1 MKPLLSMDQV
11 TLQYTQGGTAA
22 VDGLSLTLEP
32 GETLALLGP
41 SGCGK
46 TTTLRLIAGFEQ
58 PQAGRIT
65 LEDRVLASPDTFVA
79 PSQRRVGMVFQDYAL
94 FPHLS
99 VLDNVTFG
107 LAALPR
113 REQVARARE
122 MLALFALSGLEAR
135 MPHALSGGQ
144 QQRVALARALA
155 PRPRLLLLDEAFS
168 SLDAALRASTRGEVR
183 RVLKSLET
191 TVLLVTHDQEEAM
204 AFADRLAVM
213 KAGKVEQVGTPES
226 VYATPRN
233 SFVASFLGGT
243 NLLQGTAAG
252 DNVRTALGNI
262 PLAGQTAG
270 PVLVSLRPES
280 LRLVP
285 GTESRANAPE
295 AQVLAREFQGH
306 GVEFTVKSGGLEL
319 TVRSAPELPLR
330 PGDTARLE
338 VVGKAV
344 VLEDLPQN
352 QLPPPNA

>member
-1 MKPLLSMDQV
+1 MKPLLSMEQV
-11 TLQYTQGGTAA
+11 TLQYTRGGTAA
-22 VDGLSLTLEP
+22 VDGLSLSLEP

-46 TTTLRLIAGFEQ
+46 TTTLRLVAGFEH
-58 PQAGRIT
+58 PQAGRII
-65 LEDRVLASPDTFVA
+65 LEDRVLVSPDTFVE
-79 PSQRRVGMVFQDYAL
+79 PGQRRVGMVFQDYAL

-107 LAALPR
+107 LASLSR
-113 REQVARARE
+113 REQVARAHE
-122 MLALFALSGLEAR
+122 MLELFSLSGLEAR

-155 PRPRLLLLDEAFS
+155 PNPRLLLLDEAFS
-168 SLDAALRASTRGEVR
+168 SLDAALRASTRAEVR

-226 VYATPRN
+226 VYAAPRN

-243 NLLQGTAAG
+243 NLLPGTASG
-252 DNVRTALGNI
+252 DIASTALGSI
-262 PLAGQTAG
+262 PLVRPASG
-270 PVLVSLRPES
+270 PVLVSLRPEA

-285 GTESRANAPE
+285 GTESQAGGPDV
-295 AQVLAREFQGH
+295 QVLAREFQGH
-306 GVEFTVKSGGLEL
+306 GVGFTVKSGGMEL
-319 TVRSAPELPLR
+319 TVRGAPELPLR
-330 PGDTARLE
+330 PGDKARLE

-344 VLEDLPQN
+344 VLEDPPQG
-352 QLPPPNA
+352 QP

>member
-1 MKPLLSMDQV
+1 MKPLLSIEQV
-11 TLQYTQGGTAA
+11 SLRYTQGGTAA
-22 VDGLSLTLEP
+22 VEGLSLTLEP

-99 VLDNVTFG
+99 VLENVTFG
-107 LAALPR
+107 LASLPR
-113 REQVARARE
+113 REQVARARD
-122 MLALFALSGLEAR
+122 MLTLFSLNGLEAR

-155 PRPRLLLLDEAFS
+155 PRPRVLLLDEAFS
-168 SLDAALRASTRGEVR
+168 SLDAALRASTRVEVR

-226 VYATPRN
+226 VYAAPRN

-243 NLLQGTAAG
+243 NLLPGTASG
-252 DNVRTALGNI
+252 DIASTALGNI
-262 PLAGQTAG
+262 PLVGHATGQ
-270 PVLVSLRPES
+270 VQVSLRPEC
-280 LRLVP
+280 LRLAASTDSRTGVP
-285 GTESRANAPE
+285 DV
-295 AQVLAREFQGH
+295 QVLTREFQGH
-306 GVEFTVKSGGLEL
+306 GVEFTVKAGGMEL
-319 TVRSAPELPLR
+319 TVRGAPELPFR
-330 PGDTARLE
+330 PGDMARLE

-344 VLEDLPQN
+344 VLEDRSSSG
-352 QLPPPNA
+352 